1 MQQKT
6 KAIVINSIKYADT
19 SLITHCYTEE
29 LGIKSYLL
37 KGILTSKK
45 GRLKKAFFQPLTQ
58 LEIIA
63 NHNNKGH
70 LNSIKEARIINHYQS
85 LHTDIRKQSITLF
98 LSEVLHSCLRE
109 EETNQTLFQYLE
121 TSLIWLDSHD
131 DIANFHLLFLLHL
144 TKYLGFYP
152 EVNHKNNFFDL
163 AEGKFVTKPTSK
175 YFIQS
180 PEINT
185 FKILLGTSFDTLQ
198 NITLN
203 SLQRQKI
210 LDMLIQYISL
220 HLHTFKTP
228 KSLSVLH
235 SIFK

>member
-1 MQQKT
+1 MLQKT

-29 LGIKSYLL
+29 SGIKSYLL

-45 GRLKKAFFQPLTQ
+45 GKLKKAFFQPLTQ

-70 LNSIKEARIINHYQS
+70 LNSIKEAQISQYYQT

-98 LSEVLHSCLRE
+98 LSEILHSCLRE
-109 EETNQTLFQYLE
+109 EEANPLLYRYLG
-121 TSLIWLDSHD
+121 TSLIWLDTHEN
-131 DIANFHLLFLLHL
+131 IANFHLLFIIQL

-152 EVNHKNNFFDL
+152 EVNHKNDFFDL

-185 FKILLGTSFDTLQ
+185 FKSLLGTSFDALQ
-198 NITLN
+198 NITLS

-210 LDMLIQYISL
+210 LDILIQYISL
-220 HLHTFKTP
+220 HLQTFKTP